1 MAVTA
6 TVERFGMTFA
16 EAYHKLVRLN
26 YESHDSKE
34 ISYPSLGEPTV
45 DEEGNILASEPPV
58 PVETWVKRMYCNYE
72 VATYASAETREAHA
86 EPIYRVYYSFSVS
99 VEDADLIGQAYTHLK
114 AQEGYEDAVDC

>member
-16 EAYHKLVRLN
+16 GAYHKVVRLN
-26 YESHDSKE
+26 YESYDNKE
-34 ISYPSLGEPTV
+34 VSYPDPAEPTV
-45 DEEGNILASEPPV
+45 DEEGNILAPEPPT
-58 PVETWVKRMYCNYE
+58 PVESWVKRLQCNYE

-86 EPIYRVYYSFSVS
+86 EPIYRVYYSFAVS
-99 VEDADLIGQAYTHLK
+99 AEDADLLGQAYAHLK

>member
-16 EAYHKLVRLN
+16 GAYHKVTRLN
-26 YESHDSKE
+26 YESFDRKE
-34 ISYPSLGEPTV
+34 ISYPAPAEPV
-45 DEEGNILASEPPV
+45 ADEDGNLPAPEPIV
-58 PVETWVKRMYCNYE
+58 PVETWVKATSCNFE

-86 EPIYRVYYSFSVS
+86 EPIFRVYHNFDVTEENS
-99 VEDADLIGQAYTHLK
+99 DLLSQAYAHLK